1 MWEAVG
7 LRRQGMLRALSGTL
21 RCVVMKFIT
30 DKVLMSSKMLNNNF
44 IQLFHNIM

>member
-21 RCVVMKFIT
+21 PCGLETVSFTDAGFAVLIANLGNGIKF
-30 DKVLMSSKMLNNNF
+30 K
-44 IQLFHNIM
+44 